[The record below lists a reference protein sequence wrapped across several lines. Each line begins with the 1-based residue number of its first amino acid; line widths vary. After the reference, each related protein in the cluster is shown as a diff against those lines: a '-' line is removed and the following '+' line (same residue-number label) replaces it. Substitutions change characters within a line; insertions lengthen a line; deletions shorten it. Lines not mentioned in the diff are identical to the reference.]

1 MGIRFKIL
9 LGFLT
14 LAIMLFIAG
23 VWSIYEMNSIGSSIP
38 KLLNENY
45 KSIHAAKK
53 MTEALERED
62 SALLLL
68 LLGKW
73 NEGRSLLNTADSVFN
88 KNVNFAYTNITI
100 PGEQS
105 QLDTIKFRYA
115 NYKNL
120 WQRPIVG
127 TQKEG
132 DLEWYFQSVHR
143 SFLSVKSSIENL
155 IDLNDKVMYQLASN
169 LEQRANRAIMPG
181 IVAVLSA
188 LVFTLIFNFLVNHY
202 VVGPIIKIT
211 DRIKKFKESKMP
223 FDVNVETRDELY
235 YLSNEIS
242 DLCNLVRTKE
252 SNP

>member
-132 DLEWYFQSVHR
+132 GKGIQTEE
-143 SFLSVKSSIENL
+143 SS
-155 IDLNDKVMYQLASN
+155 
-169 LEQRANRAIMPG
+169 G
-181 IVAVLSA
+181 
-188 LVFTLIFNFLVNHY
+188 
-202 VVGPIIKIT
+202 
-211 DRIKKFKESKMP
+211 
-223 FDVNVETRDELY
+223 
-235 YLSNEIS
+235 
-242 DLCNLVRTKE
+242 
-252 SNP
+252 